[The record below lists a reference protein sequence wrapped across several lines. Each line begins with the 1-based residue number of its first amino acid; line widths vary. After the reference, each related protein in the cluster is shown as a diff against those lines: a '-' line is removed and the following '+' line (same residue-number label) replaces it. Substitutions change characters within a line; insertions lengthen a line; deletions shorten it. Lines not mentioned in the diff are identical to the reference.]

1 MSKTT
6 FTRRFVGSGIA
17 VIAGAIPAIGATT

>member
-6 FTRRFVGSGIA
+6 FTRRFIGSGIA
-17 VIAGAIPAIGATT
+17 VIAGAIPAVGATA